1 MKKVQR
7 SLAVL
12 VAVSFFAFS
21 IPSNVFAQPPGT
33 NNAAVVPASPPNVH
47 MSTEQKAPEKKKR
60 KTLLWAIVGIALV
73 GTAAAVALGGGS
85 SGGGDGKGD
94 PGPTNS
100 DSTGDLKVGWE

>member
-7 SLAVL
+7 SLAAL
-12 VAVSFFAFS
+12 VAVSFFIFS

-33 NNAAVVPASPPNVH
+33 NNASVVPASPPKVH
-47 MSTEQKAPEKKKR
+47 MSTEQKAPEKKKS

-85 SGGGDGKGD
+85 SGGDGGGPKAN
-94 PGPTNS
+94 PG
-100 DSTGDLKVGWE
+100 TGDLTVGWK